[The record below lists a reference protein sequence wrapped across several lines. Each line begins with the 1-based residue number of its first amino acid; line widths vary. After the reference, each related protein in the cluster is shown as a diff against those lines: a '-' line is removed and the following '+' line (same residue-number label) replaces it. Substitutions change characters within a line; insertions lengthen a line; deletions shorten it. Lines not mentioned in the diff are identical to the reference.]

1 MPQPFFKHITL
12 TGAAKSAVSRFV
24 LPGLSLVLMASGCA
38 VIKNS
43 TAPIRL
49 ANEVNVIEDIDYNPP
64 NSNLK
69 QRLDLF
75 IPRSSPGVSP
85 VAVFVHGG
93 YWKNQDKRY
102 FRPVTGL
109 YWNFG
114 FALAQQGFLTAVIS
128 YRLFP
133 ESRIDGQI
141 NDVRTAVAWVGAHAG
156 EYGGDGDQIHLIGH
170 SAGGH
175 LVAMVGLNDH
185 SNVRSIVALSPI
197 LDIVHM
203 KEFQTSDFN
212 REIVFPVFGSSDD
225 DLRRRSPIEFWSSK
239 APPLN
244 VIIGSDDYPFV
255 FEQCRQFSE
264 KAQTENWNVRLET
277 LKGFEH
283 ADLVLSVTNKDS
295 TIIQKAI
302 KFMRQHN

>member
-1 MPQPFFKHITL
+1 MLQPFFKHITL
-12 TGAAKSAVSRFV
+12 TEAAKFTASRFIP
-24 LPGLSLVLMASGCA
+24 LGFILAFLVSGCA
-38 VIKNS
+38 IIKNS

-49 ANEVNVIEDIDYNPP
+49 SNEVNVIEDIDYNPP
-64 NSNLK
+64 SSNPK
-69 QRLDLF
+69 HRLDLF
-75 IPRSSPGVSP
+75 IPRSSPGASP
-85 VAVFVHGG
+85 VAVFIHGG

-114 FALAQQGFLTAVIS
+114 FALAQQGFVTAVIS

-133 ESRIDGQI
+133 ESRIDEQI
-141 NDVRTAVAWVGAHAG
+141 NDVRTAVAWIGTHAG

-175 LVAMVGLNDH
+175 LAAMAGLNNNF
-185 SNVRSIVALSPI
+185 NVRSVVALSPI

-239 APPLN
+239 APPLS

-255 FEQCRQFSE
+255 FEQCLQFSE
-264 KAQTENWNVRLET
+264 KAQRENWNVSLET
-277 LKGFEH
+277 LKGFGH
-283 ADLVLSVTNKDS
+283 ADLVLSVTSKDS